1 MTNQPDRELEW
12 LREEAIKE
20 GWYLV
25 CPDYGSNLSSSHV
38 LTPNR

>member
-25 CPDYGSNLSSSHV
+25 LAQRPTGKMGHV
-38 LTPNR
+38 TLQTG